1 MLEKNFE
8 NVLHRYPE
16 LIEDGLKFSG
26 RQVSVGGK
34 FVDLL
39 FVDRFGQKLI
49 IELKKGV
56 IKREHI
62 AQLLDYEGHFLTTD
76 NPNIRV
82 MLIGNRVPMNLRNAL
97 DHHGFEWKEITV
109 SQLISFLIDKNDT
122 ELLEEFKDEQ
132 TTPIETKT
140 LDKSVTSTSK
150 IRDDVNRANNKGHNW
165 NHNAGSAVFTN
176 RGTGGTVP
184 LKAYGRTGTFQLAVA
199 EKLATTGFTEAE
211 FVQFA
216 HKMGKMKFIYLKKYI
231 NFFTNEGFDIICEN
245 GRYIQK
251 GVY

>member
-1 MLEKNFE
+1 MKIRGEWKVLEKNFE

-16 LIEDGLKFSG
+16 LIEEGLKFSG

-62 AQLLDYEGHFLTTD
+62 AQLLDYEGHFLTTE

-97 DHHGFEWKEITV
+97 DHHGFEWKEIPV
-109 SQLISFLIDKNDT
+109 SELISFLKNKNDA
-122 ELLEEFKDEQ
+122 ELLEEFKEEQ
-132 TTPIETKT
+132 TTLIETKT
-140 LDKSVTSTSK
+140 VDKSVTSTSK
-150 IRDDVNRANNKGHNW
+150 IRGDVSRAHNKGHNW
-165 NHNAGSAVFTN
+165 DHNQPYNQDGIINSFIKDGVSIN
-176 RGTGGTVP
+176 SII
-184 LKAYGRTGTFQLAVA
+184 
-199 EKLATTGFTEAE
+199 E
-211 FVQFA
+211 QF
-216 HKMGKMKFIYLKKYI
+216 KRKFPEHEDPDRRVKGHIKHLEREHNDFPFENINGYLKKK
-231 NFFTNEGFDIICEN
+231 DI
-245 GRYIQK
+245 
-251 GVY
+251 